1 MDLKLYLSILWAN
14 KWIIFT
20 TLVITMIVVI
30 VGTILITPIFSSSTT
45 LRVATASTSS
55 ISYTDYVYSDRLMN
69 TYTKIA
75 TSRPVLDEMV
85 VTLNLQTIPDVK
97 VSTISSTELI
107 QIIVKSPDPLVAQN
121 AANTLAE
128 ILIVKSQELYS
139 GGEKST
145 TEILGEQLAMAEVE
159 LNQAREDYD
168 TLVSD
173 SPEDTEGIAKAS
185 LVIDLKEKTYENLL
199 EQYDAARVREA
210 IRANTITIIEPATLP
225 LSPSQPN
232 VVLNIGLGFIVGL
245 IGGIGMVF
253 LFENLNPRLY
263 TMDQIETVTE
273 LDIIG
278 KIPSIKAK
286 GLSGI
291 RKSTLKLNSTA
302 FKESFQKLQ
311 TKIYQQNSNNQSIKS
326 LLVTSAVP
334 GEGKSTIVSNLA
346 LAMGK
351 AGQKVIL
358 VDCDMRI
365 PTQHKIF
372 GLPNKLGLSSI
383 LNQQAML
390 IDVLQKSHNPNTWVI
405 TSGPIVPNQIE
416 LLGSPQ
422 MKSLVELLMQKFNYV
437 LLDTPAL
444 LPVGDAIVLSTL
456 VDTIA
461 LVTRQTYTK
470 EDVIREAC
478 KVLADLNTKII
489 GVIVNEAK
497 QNGSNYYYK
506 GKY

>member
-1 MDLKLYLSILWAN
+1 M
-14 KWIIFT
+14 
-20 TLVITMIVVI
+20 
-30 VGTILITPIFSSSTT
+30 
-45 LRVATASTSS
+45 
-55 ISYTDYVYSDRLMN
+55 SYTD
-69 TYTKIA
+69 
-75 TSRPVLDEMV
+75 
-85 VTLNLQTIPDVK
+85 
-97 VSTISSTELI
+97 
-107 QIIVKSPDPLVAQN
+107 
-121 AANTLAE
+121 
-128 ILIVKSQELYS
+128 
-139 GGEKST
+139 
-145 TEILGEQLAMAEVE
+145 
-159 LNQAREDYD
+159 
-168 TLVSD
+168 
-173 SPEDTEGIAKAS
+173 
-185 LVIDLKEKTYENLL
+185 
-199 EQYDAARVREA
+199 
-210 IRANTITIIEPATLP
+210 
-225 LSPSQPN
+225 
-232 VVLNIGLGFIVGL
+232 
-245 IGGIGMVF
+245 
-253 LFENLNPRLY
+253 
-263 TMDQIETVTE
+263 
-273 LDIIG
+273 G

-422 MKSLVELLMQKFNYV
+422 MKSLIELLMQKFNYV
-437 LLDTPAL
+437 LLDAPAL